1 MLAMVS
7 KLRKLVLLLVRIIS
21 NNFNSLNMWEKLS
34 KVILTNRLPL
44 LLFFI
49 ISTTFMA
56 WKASQ
61 VKLSFNAGK
70 VLPVTDSAFIRYDD
84 FKKKFGEDGSIMV
97 LGVQSPD
104 LLKRKQFNAWLELN
118 TQIQNI
124 KGIKQVVSVGNLFE
138 LKKDT
143 SKQKFILQSLTHGA
157 VKNDGEMDSLREKIY
172 SLRFYDGLV
181 FSRKNE
187 ASIMAI
193 TFEDKVLNSSD
204 RIGVMQQI
212 LEKSKE
218 FSMENKIVLHYSGL
232 PYIRTVISKK
242 VSEEFSLFLGLSIAV
257 AALILLLFFRS
268 FYSVLFP
275 VLLVIVG
282 VVWSLGTLVLMGY
295 QITLLTGLIP
305 PLIVI
310 IGIPNCILLLNK
322 YHKEFKNTGN
332 KKDAL
337 KIVIE
342 RIAITTLIANLTT
355 AIGFGV
361 LYFTESQLLMEF
373 GIVACLNV
381 MATWIICLCLIPI
394 IFSYLPNP
402 DVKHTKHL
410 DSKFLS
416 GILTRINFI
425 VHNHRN
431 WIYAGTLLIV
441 SVSVYGISLIRVNGF
456 IVDDLPKN
464 DPVYLDMSFFDKNFE
479 GVLPLE
485 VSIDTKR
492 KNGVMNLS
500 TIKKVEKMQN
510 MISAYPEFSRAIS
523 LIEVLKFSSQAFYG
537 GDTSFYRVP
546 NDMEKNFILSYA
558 ANSGGNSNLIKN
570 FVDSNKQVARVSFQ
584 MADVGSE
591 RMNRLIKEI
600 EPRIDSILNPKRYTV
615 ELTGSSIIFIK
626 GTNYLIKNLK
636 DSLMLAIALIAVLM
650 WTLFRGIRMVLIS
663 LIPNLVP
670 LIITAGIM
678 GFFGIPLKPSTILI
692 FSIAFGI
699 ASDQTIYFLSRYR
712 QELRTT
718 TMSISEIVSDTIKE
732 TGVSMIYVALI
743 LFFGFGIFTAST
755 FGGTVSLGLLL
766 SITLFVALISNLT
779 LLPALLLSLEKRIN
793 NQKIKKSLVEIKPEE
808 LT

>member
-1 MLAMVS
+1 
-7 KLRKLVLLLVRIIS
+7 
-21 NNFNSLNMWEKLS
+21 MWEKLS
-34 KVILTNRLPL
+34 KVVLTNRLPL
-44 LLFFI
+44 LLLFI
-49 ISTTFMA
+49 LSTAFMA

-104 LLKRKQFNAWLELN
+104 LLKRKQFNDWLNLN

-124 KGIKQVVSVGNLFE
+124 KGIKQVVSIGKLFE

-143 SKQKFILQSLTHGA
+143 SNQKFLLQSLTQGA

-181 FSRKNE
+181 FSRKND

-193 TFEDKVLNSSD
+193 TFEEKVLNSSE
-204 RIGVMQQI
+204 RIKVMQQI

-218 FSMENKIVLHYSGL
+218 FSVANNIVLHYSGL

-275 VLLVIVG
+275 ILLVIVG

-322 YHKEFKNTGN
+322 YHKEFKKTGN

-361 LYFTESQLLMEF
+361 LYFTESELLMEF
-373 GIVACLNV
+373 GMVASLNV
-381 MATWIICLCLIPI
+381 MATWAICLCLIPI
-394 IFSYLPNP
+394 VFSYLPNP

-416 GILTRINFI
+416 VILNRINFL

-431 WIYAGTLLIV
+431 WIYASTLLLV
-441 SVSVYGISLIRVNGF
+441 AVSVYGIYLIRVNGF

-464 DPVYLDMSFFDKNFE
+464 DPVYQDMSFFDKNFE

-485 VSIDTKR
+485 VTIDTKR

-591 RMNRLIKEI
+591 RMNQLIKEI
-600 EPRIDSILNPKRYTV
+600 EPRIDSILNPERYNV

-626 GTNYLIKNLK
+626 GTNYLVKNLK

-699 ASDQTIYFLSRYR
+699 ASDQTIYFLTRYR

-718 TMSISEIVSDTIKE
+718 TMSISEIVSDTIRE

-793 NQKIKKSLVEIKPEE
+793 NQKIKKALVEIKPEE
-808 LT
+808 LI